1 MLCLSFLLENLIK
14 LIINI
19 YFINEK
25 KKDILDL
32 EKERRK
38 ELSLKH
44 FIKQIIPG
52 LALCIGVTL
61 ISKYLATFV
70 PQFGAATLAIFIGI
84 LLGNTV
90 FKQPILDKGTKFSEG
105 KLLEYS
111 VVLLGGTIT
120 FQTISLLGISGILF
134 IILQMTATIIVAI
147 FIGKKLK
154 LSQQIYLLMAS
165 GNAVCGS
172 SAVAST
178 APTVGASDEDKG
190 LVITIVNL
198 MGTILMLL
206 LPVIS
211 FVLYQHDKIKS
222 SALIGGT
229 LQSVGQV
236 VASGSMVNA
245 SVQETAMIFKIM
257 RIILLVAVV
266 FIFGKIVKKEPQV
279 APLPTAKKKFKLPI
293 PWYVLGFLIVC
304 CLASLQLIPAPVSH
318 VMHEISSWFEIIALA
333 GIGLRLKISTLLK
346 QGKEFLIYALS
357 LGSMQVLIAI
367 ALIWVLFK

>member
-1 MLCLSFLLENLIK
+1 M
-14 LIINI
+14 
-19 YFINEK
+19 
-25 KKDILDL
+25 KD
-32 EKERRK
+32 
-38 ELSLKH
+38 
-44 FIKQIIPG
+44 FIKSIIPG

-61 ISKYLATFV
+61 MSKYLATFV

-90 FKQPILDKGTKFSEG
+90 FKQPILDKGTKFSES

-120 FQTISLLGISGILF
+120 FQTIRLLGLSGVLF
-134 IILQMTATIIVAI
+134 IILQMTATIIAAI
-147 FIGKKLK
+147 LIGKKLK

-172 SAVAST
+172 SAIAST
-178 APTVGASDEDKG
+178 APTVGASDEEKG

-198 MGTILMLL
+198 MGTVLMLL

-211 FVLYQHDKIKS
+211 FALYHHDKIKS

-236 VASGSMVNA
+236 VASGSMVNT
-245 SVQETAMIFKIM
+245 SVQETATIFKIM
-257 RIILLVAVV
+257 RIIFLVAVV
-266 FIFGKIVKKEPQV
+266 FIFGKMAKKEPQS
-279 APLPTAKKKFKLPI
+279 ASLSTAKKTFKLPI

-304 CLASLQLIPAPVSH
+304 CFASLQLIPAAVSQL
-318 VMHEISSWFEIIALA
+318 MHQVSSWFEIIALA
-333 GIGLRLKISTLLK
+333 GIGLRLKMNTLLK

-357 LGSMQVLIAI
+357 LGSIQVIFAI
-367 ALIWVLFK
+367 TFIWLLFS